1 MFWVLP
7 IIILLL
13 ALLLPL
19 LIPIHI
25 EITTMLR
32 KSYINTNIML
42 LIAGAFPIRLRLL
55 TSYEPKRGIVVRLF
69 SPKGMKI
76 VKVSGEPNN
85 EKRKRLGRVFI
96 HAAKKTLNTKSIELS
111 GELGCKDNP
120 ALCVFMAGAVRIL
133 LNNAVSVLGSCFLG
147 EDFKTAVAIFPNLED
162 NVFCLNLEGIFCLIP
177 AKLLSEALSFS
188 YKYDKKQG
196 GR

>member
-120 ALCVFMAGAVRIL
+120 ALCVFMAGVARIL

-147 EDFKTAVAIFPNLED
+147 GDFKTAVAIFPNLED

-177 AKLLSEALSFS
+177 VKLLSEALSFS

>member
-76 VKVSGEPNN
+76 VKVSGEPKN

-120 ALCVFMAGAVRIL
+120 ALCVFMA
-133 LNNAVSVLGSCFLG
+133 
-147 EDFKTAVAIFPNLED
+147 
-162 NVFCLNLEGIFCLIP
+162 
-177 AKLLSEALSFS
+177 
-188 YKYDKKQG
+188 
-196 GR
+196 

>member
-76 VKVSGEPNN
+76 VKVSGEPKN

-120 ALCVFMAGAVRIL
+120 ALCVFMAGVARIL

-147 EDFKTAVAIFPNLED
+147 GDFKTAVAIFPNLED

-177 AKLLSEALSFS
+177 VKLLSEALSFS

>member
-13 ALLLPL
+13 ALLLLL

-76 VKVSGEPNN
+76 VKVSGEPKN

-120 ALCVFMAGAVRIL
+120 ALCVFMAGVARIL

-147 EDFKTAVAIFPNLED
+147 GDFKTAVAIFPNLED

-177 AKLLSEALSFS
+177 VKLLSEALSFS

>member
-76 VKVSGEPNN
+76 VKVSGEPKK
-85 EKRKRLGRVFI
+85 EKR
-96 HAAKKTLNTKSIELS
+96 
-111 GELGCKDNP
+111 
-120 ALCVFMAGAVRIL
+120 
-133 LNNAVSVLGSCFLG
+133 
-147 EDFKTAVAIFPNLED
+147 
-162 NVFCLNLEGIFCLIP
+162 
-177 AKLLSEALSFS
+177 
-188 YKYDKKQG
+188 
-196 GR
+196 